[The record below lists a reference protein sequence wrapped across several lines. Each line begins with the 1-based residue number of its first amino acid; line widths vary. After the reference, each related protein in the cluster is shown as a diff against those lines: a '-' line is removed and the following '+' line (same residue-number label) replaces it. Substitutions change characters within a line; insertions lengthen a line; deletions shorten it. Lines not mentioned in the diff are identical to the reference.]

1 VILGETV
8 AKEMSPSPP
17 TSGTVALPVDA
28 AVYLVHRAV
37 QGHARESF
45 VSRDDFLV
53 CQMEALGAAREAFNM
68 ACRHA
73 VCSRGIV
80 RGRAPPL

>member
-1 VILGETV
+1 
-8 AKEMSPSPP
+8 M
-17 TSGTVALPVDA
+17 PVDA

-53 CQMEALGAAREAFNM
+53 CQMEALGAAREAFNTTCRP
-68 ACRHA
+68 ACCLLTWHRTWK
-73 VCSRGIV
+73 ST
-80 RGRAPPL
+80 APLMCPP